1 MWNVEW
7 YWWLFFPA
15 ITWIIWYILIE
26 PFMPMILIA
35 LKVEN
40 YERGVIVYRIISFL
54 LTLLIIG
61 YIMFF

>member
-1 MWNVEW
+1 MLNVEW

-35 LKVEN
+35 LK
-40 YERGVIVYRIISFL
+40 YEPYGRPVIVYKIISFF
-54 LTLLIIG
+54 LTLLILG
-61 YIMFF
+61 YIIFF